1 MQFLHHPTLEQKLSV
16 LQTVFQ
22 DPFQKKIVVPRN
34 DIAGAKH
41 GHIKHKRLMNVG
53 EFLTLPN
60 RFQDEVLSSAKV
72 EEKKTRRKTPE
83 AIDTSS
89 IVK

>member
-1 MQFLHHPTLEQKLSV
+1 MQFFHHPTVEQKLSV

-72 EEKKTRRKTPE
+72 EGKKKKNKKENAR
-83 AIDTSS
+83 SY
-89 IVK
+89 